1 MHQDF
6 AEKNGPVSFER
17 YRRESKLMSI
27 SFTKLGNEQYEVC
40 ERQTQHGRAAH
51 GATER
56 GGFVNVDGCDE
67 CHLHGEHLL
76 RASQARTEYVHERG
90 RQEIGK
96 MMLFA
101 VPT

>member
-17 YRRESKLMSI
+17 YRRESMLMNI
-27 SFTKLGNEQYEVC
+27 GFTKL
-40 ERQTQHGRAAH
+40 QHGRAAH
-51 GATER
+51 GVTER

-76 RASQARTEYVHERG
+76 RGSQARTEYVQERG